1 MSFSWQEV
9 VQEIRKKGEILKER
23 KKMVQ
28 AARQKFDQMKKF
40 AAKYQSKIKSVELQN
55 ILLLKEVF

>member
-9 VQEIRKKGEILKER
+9 VQEIRKKGEILKGR

-28 AARQKFDQMKKF
+28 AARQKFDQMKTF

-55 ILLLKEVF
+55 ILLLKDVF